1 MHWLAG
7 RCFWGIRVLPEI
19 YASLRRRLFFAGTNR
34 RGLQHKSAGLA
45 AQSGGSA
52 NRRTA
57 FPQRPAPPHARRAA
71 LKTRSVFSRRAAEG
85 CTALFSPRRGEKRR
99 RAARAGRRSV
109 EKVQPADMTGKTCGT
124 VGAVSLVGKRG
135 EKAAVSKKDLRK
147 RQETTFPADFFALT
161 PKNAEK
167 ALEISKN
174 IVYNEKSN
182 SQAVAHILCAIL
194 P

>member
-7 RCFWGIRVLPEI
+7 RCFWGNSRSARNLCLITQAAVF
-19 YASLRRRLFFAGTNR
+19 RR
-34 RGLQHKSAGLA
+34 HKSAGLA

-57 FPQRPAPPHARRAA
+57 FPQRPAPPH
-71 LKTRSVFSRRAAEG
+71 AEG